1 MSVVTAIDSSALLR
15 HCFGEGD
22 IRLVEE
28 ALLGAVAVSALAA
41 VEVPCAIY
49 ARFHRGLLDGRQ
61 RDEFLGS
68 AERLLLAA
76 AQMGVTLPIQREA
89 VRVGARFLVRA
100 MDAIHVATAVVIARQ
115 QRRQGNTVRFCTADH
130 RRAAAATALLGA
142 ANVDVLPPLPPT

>member
-15 HCFGEGD
+15 QCFGEGD

-61 RDEFLGS
+61 RDDCWRQLS
-68 AERLLLAA
+68 AFSSR
-76 AQMGVTLPIQREA
+76 
-89 VRVGARFLVRA
+89 
-100 MDAIHVATAVVIARQ
+100 
-115 QRRQGNTVRFCTADH
+115 
-130 RRAAAATALLGA
+130 
-142 ANVDVLPPLPPT
+142 PPKWA